1 MDFCGS
7 FLLMKMKEI
16 QQLFIE
22 KFNQT
27 PDVIVTAPARI
38 NLIGEHTDYNGG
50 KVFPAAIDMQ
60 LVFAIKKST
69 ETKIFSAN
77 QNQSFNFNLG
87 ENVNLKGLSWQ
98 KYFVGIIDVLTRK
111 MNLPVENFTL
121 VFGGN
126 IPLGAGLSSS
136 AALTCGLVFALNE
149 LFALKLSN
157 WQMAKIAQ
165 QCEHEYVGVNCG
177 IMDQFAVLFGKK
189 NTALLLNCQTLD
201 FEEVQ
206 FDMPHHTFVLCNSM
220 VSHNLASTAYNQ
232 RLIEC
237 REALDIINSKVIQ
250 HVSLSNIE
258 EQNLNLLSG
267 KKLIQKR
274 AAHVF
279 YENHRVDLLKEALKE
294 GDFTEVGALLNQS
307 HISLRDNYEVTCRE
321 TDFLF
326 DLLNS
331 INGVLG
337 CRQMG
342 GGFGGCILV
351 LCKNDKME
359 DIKKQ
364 VTSSYQQAFNLEV
377 QFYNFSISEGCSIQ
391 KPETNF

>member
-38 NLIGEHTDYNGG
+38 NLIGEHTDYNAG
-50 KVFPAAIDMQ
+50 KVFPAAIDRQ
-60 LVFAIKKST
+60 LVFAIKKS
-69 ETKIFSAN
+69 N
-77 QNQSFNFNLG
+77 QTQIYSVNQHQLFICDLA
-87 ENVNLKGLSWQ
+87 ENIDLKGLSWQ
-98 KYFVGIIDVLTRK
+98 KYFFGVTDILIRK

-237 REALDIINSKVIQ
+237 REALDKINSKGIQ

-279 YENHRVDLLKEALKE
+279 YEKSQGRFIERGIE
-294 GDFTEVGALLNQS
+294 
-307 HISLRDNYEVTCRE
+307 RR
-321 TDFLF
+321 
-326 DLLNS
+326 
-331 INGVLG
+331 
-337 CRQMG
+337 
-342 GGFGGCILV
+342 
-351 LCKNDKME
+351 
-359 DIKKQ
+359 
-364 VTSSYQQAFNLEV
+364 
-377 QFYNFSISEGCSIQ
+377 
-391 KPETNF
+391 